1 MKPAEEHILRQTK
14 EYQDILYYLIGVV
27 EREFPGVALLY
38 KWKMPFFLLQIATG
52 KVHLSKHVEIIQA
65 KKMEITTNNT
75 LLHLD
80 GEPYKAS
87 NPVIINLLENSLKI
101 LKPNE

>member
-1 MKPAEEHILRQTK
+1 
-14 EYQDILYYLIGVV
+14 
-27 EREFPGVALLY
+27 
-38 KWKMPFFLLQIATG
+38 
-52 KVHLSKHVEIIQA
+52 
-65 KKMEITTNNT
+65 MEITTNNT